1 MWSPMLIKPTVG
13 CCLVRRL
20 GEGLAV
26 GPGREVRQT
35 LDAILNGTVAVPAAR
50 ADALSVAQLST
61 PS

>member
-1 MWSPMLIKPTVG
+1 MLIKPTVG
-13 CCLVRRL
+13 CCLVSRL

-35 LDAILNGTVAVPAAR
+35 LDAILNGTVAVPAAAR